1 MGETVQSL
9 VAQAGGASG
18 LLGMLPF
25 LVGMFVIMYFLMIR
39 PERKKQA
46 EAQTMLSALKKG
58 DEVVLTSGIVGKIH
72 ALDAKTVSIDI
83 ADKTRI
89 KVLKVAVM
97 GPAARYLA
105 TPEELKK
112 LDDKRATKD
121 AAKDADTSAAPP
133 SGNPTPVSDDV
144 SDKKSA

>member
-1 MGETVQSL
+1 MGETVQVL
-9 VAQAGGASG
+9 VAQVGGGG

-46 EAQTMLSALKKG
+46 EQQALLTSLKKG

-72 ALDAKTVSIDI
+72 SLDDKTIIVEI
-83 ADKTRI
+83 ADKVRV
-89 KVLKVAVM
+89 KVLKQSVS

-105 TPEELKK
+105 TPETAKK
-112 LDDKRATKD
+112 LEEPVP
-121 AAKDADTSAAPP
+121 DT
-133 SGNPTPVSDDV
+133 